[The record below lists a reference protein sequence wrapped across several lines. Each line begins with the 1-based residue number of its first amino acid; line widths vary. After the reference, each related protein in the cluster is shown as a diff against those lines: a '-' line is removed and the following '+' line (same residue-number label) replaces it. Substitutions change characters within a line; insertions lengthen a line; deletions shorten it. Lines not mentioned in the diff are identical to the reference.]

1 MSYYRIRI
9 DELNN
14 GKSRYVP
21 QEGFLV
27 THRAWLST
35 KSEIR
40 WGDMHSGFDTEEE
53 ALVLI
58 NTYREYR
65 AEKESNRVKSSTYK
79 NID

>member
-1 MSYYRIRI
+1 MPYYRIRI

-14 GKSRYVP
+14 GNCQYVP

-40 WGDMHSGFDTEEE
+40 WGDMHTGFDTEEE
-53 ALVLI
+53 AMALI
-58 NTYREYR
+58 NTYRQYR
-65 AEKESNRVKSSTYK
+65 SEKEGNQVKSSRYK